1 MRGSKTRLKNFG
13 TGLTARR
20 EAPAR
25 GVIKVVTDEIIKHLL
40 EAEDDLDWKDA
51 AHTFPDT
58 SWPET
63 YTEVH
68 YLYDESGRAV
78 RKSRN
83 LRGIR
88 EYVSQMPVQRVLIQE
103 LDKGHGGIR
112 VDFVNHWCWK
122 GRFASFGTLKWALR
136 SWRNLFG
143 APLIVN
149 GTPSGTVGYRNAAL
163 QEAEEDDFDVKEV
176 VGGEGAASLADMKA
190 AEPGF
195 FSRQNNR
202 WFGTEKVYK
211 YGNFLV
217 LKNARWVPGSFGQ
230 MGTWRTWTQYV
241 IYEFV
246 KTEDTPQ
253 GLMHYHGSANGLADA
268 KAMIKAGDFR
278 PMREQIADRHGI
290 HEDDEE
296 STKELLGGNLGY
308 DPWEFRYEKQ
318 PKGYKLSIY
327 YNRRYAGG
335 EWFHTRNLSALRYLE
350 QRVRA
355 KDAQQPF
362 NPDTSD
368 LWDWLQ
374 QA

>member
-1 MRGSKTRLKNFG
+1 
-13 TGLTARR
+13 
-20 EAPAR
+20 
-25 GVIKVVTDEIIKHLL
+25 
-40 EAEDDLDWKDA
+40 
-51 AHTFPDT
+51 
-58 SWPET
+58 
-63 YTEVH
+63 
-68 YLYDESGRAV
+68 
-78 RKSRN
+78 
-83 LRGIR
+83 
-88 EYVSQMPVQRVLIQE
+88 
-103 LDKGHGGIR
+103 
-112 VDFVNHWCWK
+112 
-122 GRFASFGTLKWALR
+122 
-136 SWRNLFG
+136 
-143 APLIVN
+143 
-149 GTPSGTVGYRNAAL
+149 
-163 QEAEEDDFDVKEV
+163 
-176 VGGEGAASLADMKA
+176 
-190 AEPGF
+190 
-195 FSRQNNR
+195 
-202 WFGTEKVYK
+202 
-211 YGNFLV
+211 
-217 LKNARWVPGSFGQ
+217 
-230 MGTWRTWTQYV
+230 
-241 IYEFV
+241 V